1 MHDFD
6 EVMRSVLGKISP
18 TLAERVKIE
27 GVAADLEHK
36 VRLAAE
42 EFGVKAKV
50 RLEGSVAKD
59 TWISNEPDVD
69 VFMCLPS
76 SIPRK
81 SLGEVSLKIARKATE
96 GAVQVERF
104 AEHPYLEAFLE
115 GIRVN
120 VVPCYDVEQGDWLSA
135 TDRTPF
141 HTDYVNVNLEK
152 KLRNEVRLLKRF
164 MKGIDVY
171 GAEIRVGGFSGYLC
185 ELLVLNYGSFRGILE
200 AFGAHVTRRVI
211 DIEKYFESR
220 ERELEHLFPEALVVI
235 DPVDKA
241 RNVASPVQ
249 PVKLQ
254 LFAAA
259 SRAFLKSPSE
269 EFFFSKKTRPLSAEK
284 FRGRLGSSGSAFL
297 FIVFDRVNAV
307 SDVLWGQLY
316 RTCRSLRKVL
326 ENSDF
331 RVLRDTVYSE
341 DTEEF
346 SAFVFE
352 LEQQILPLA
361 KKHLG
366 PPLERRLEC
375 ENFLSKYLDNKD
387 VLSGPYL
394 ENDRWVVHIKRKH
407 CDAVDL
413 LRSKL
418 KEGGKDAGVAELV
431 TNAFRKDF
439 EVLVGIG
446 VSEYYLRSKSFS
458 AFLSEFLVGKPFWL
472 RTTS

>member
-1 MHDFD
+1 MDDFD

-120 VVPCYDVEQGDWLSA
+120 VVPCYDVEQGGWLSA

-185 ELLVLNYGSFRGILE
+185 ELLVLNYGSFRG
-200 AFGAHVTRRVI
+200 
-211 DIEKYFESR
+211 
-220 ERELEHLFPEALVVI
+220 
-235 DPVDKA
+235 
-241 RNVASPVQ
+241 
-249 PVKLQ
+249 
-254 LFAAA
+254 
-259 SRAFLKSPSE
+259 
-269 EFFFSKKTRPLSAEK
+269 
-284 FRGRLGSSGSAFL
+284 
-297 FIVFDRVNAV
+297 
-307 SDVLWGQLY
+307 LW
-316 RTCRSLRKVL
+316 R
-326 ENSDF
+326 
-331 RVLRDTVYSE
+331 
-341 DTEEF
+341 
-346 SAFVFE
+346 
-352 LEQQILPLA
+352 
-361 KKHLG
+361 
-366 PPLERRLEC
+366 
-375 ENFLSKYLDNKD
+375 
-387 VLSGPYL
+387 LSGRML
-394 ENDRWVVHIKRKH
+394 QD
-407 CDAVDL
+407 
-413 LRSKL
+413 
-418 KEGGKDAGVAELV
+418 G
-431 TNAFRKDF
+431 
-439 EVLVGIG
+439 
-446 VSEYYLRSKSFS
+446 
-458 AFLSEFLVGKPFWL
+458 
-472 RTTS
+472 